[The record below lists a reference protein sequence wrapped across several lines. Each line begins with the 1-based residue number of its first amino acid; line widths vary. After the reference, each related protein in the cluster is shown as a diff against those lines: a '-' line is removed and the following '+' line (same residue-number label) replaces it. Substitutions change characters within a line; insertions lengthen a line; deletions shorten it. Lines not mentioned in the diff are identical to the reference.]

1 MPRRRNR
8 LYFSCKRYRAHDGQI
23 RPFTPVNPIVTFPPK
38 FVPIGSP
45 SHLGSLSLL
54 GHLEHA
60 SFSNL
65 AGGHLSSR
73 VIPLLRPLKARP
85 PLSLSRAPGPARS
98 GPRLLGLQFGRHVT
112 LCSQKQVFETPLPL
126 GSSCSP
132 ANVRRPSGSSA
143 PGGATAT
150 QEGSACRHRL
160 LSLLPERGS
169 EREWLTPRLS
179 RPRFLLAALTDVT
192 GRTPA
197 AAGSLCCARAQAE
210 RAERRGRWPVASPT
224 SAILLLWLLGTS

>member
-98 GPRLLGLQFGRHVT
+98 GPRLLGLQIRPARYALFPEAGFRNAAPSWLQLFSCQRSETQRQQRPRRRNRDPGREC
-112 LCSQKQVFETPLPL
+112 LPPPPSQPPPGTRERARMAHAPALATALPI
-126 GSSCSP
+126 GC
-132 ANVRRPSGSSA
+132 ADRRHGED
-143 PGGATAT
+143 PGGRW
-150 QEGSACRHRL
+150 ELVLRAC
-160 LSLLPERGS
+160 
-169 EREWLTPRLS
+169 
-179 RPRFLLAALTDVT
+179 
-192 GRTPA
+192 
-197 AAGSLCCARAQAE
+197 AG
-210 RAERRGRWPVASPT
+210 
-224 SAILLLWLLGTS
+224 GTR